1 MRGERRRTSARGEAK
16 KRSDGDAARE
26 SLAGDSRDSRQ
37 IPAVGAIGAS
47 FCGKKFLTGL
57 TEGLR
62 VSWRHDLRSLAR
74 RGRRLTIAS
83 TRKSESS
90 KSLVRRGFLQRR
102 EKFCAA
108 RSVIFSGDGR
118 CAALMLAR
126 TQQLVS
132 KRAHR
137 RSIKR
142 RRCFFSLAG
151 VIGMQ
156 CSRSP
161 RALYRH
167 RHSLMARRAAWRRR
181 EGQRRSQRQRKARR
195 RPSAG
200 RRSRRTL
207 LHSLRLR
214 MMSTTAS
221 HGPARVEER

>member
-1 MRGERRRTSARGEAK
+1 MS
-16 KRSDGDAARE
+16 
-26 SLAGDSRDSRQ
+26 
-37 IPAVGAIGAS
+37 
-47 FCGKKFLTGL
+47 C
-57 TEGLR
+57 
-62 VSWRHDLRSLAR
+62 RHDLRSLAR

-83 TRKSESS
+83 ARKSESS

-102 EKFCAA
+102 EKFSAA
-108 RSVIFSGDGR
+108 HSVIFSADGR
-118 CAALMLAR
+118 CAALMLAQ
-126 TQQLVS
+126 TQQLVL
-132 KRAHR
+132 KRPHR

>member
-1 MRGERRRTSARGEAK
+1 MGPPRANHF
-16 KRSDGDAARE
+16 
-26 SLAGDSRDSRQ
+26 AGDSRDSRQ
-37 IPAVGAIGAS
+37 IPAVGAFRAS

-57 TEGLR
+57 TEALR
-62 VSWRHDLRSLAR
+62 ASCRRDLRPLAR
-74 RGRRLTIAS
+74 RGRRLPIAS
-83 TRKSESS
+83 ARKSESS

-102 EKFCAA
+102 RKFCAA
-108 RSVIFSGDGR
+108 CSVIFSCDGR
-118 CAALMLAR
+118 CGALMRAQ
-126 TQQLVS
+126 TQELVL
-132 KRAHR
+132 KRAHG

-207 LHSLRLR
+207 LHSLRLQ